1 VDWLITLLLTVLIVP
16 FFVLFLIRF
25 VMRAFFVVTPSMT
38 PTLRVGDRVLVSI
51 LSYRL
56 RKPRRGDI
64 IVFFRRLSS
73 EPSSPGEP
81 RGVRW
86 RSAQMRGYQH
96 GRFSIKRVV
105 AVGGQNL
112 IMKHDEIFLDGVQ
125 LSEPYLLH
133 VGQTGGSRGLT
144 IHHVSHGAVFVM
156 GDDRYRSKDS
166 RHFGDIPVDSIVGRV
181 VLVFWPPAHVKKA

>member
-1 VDWLITLLLTVLIVP
+1 VNWLITLLLTVLIVP
-16 FFVLFLIRF
+16 FLVLFLTRF
-25 VMRAFFVVTPSMT
+25 VIRAFFVVTPSMT

-64 IVFFRRLSS
+64 IVFFRVLSS
-73 EPSSPGEP
+73 DPTPAEEP

-86 RSAQMRGYQH
+86 RPAHMRGYQH

-112 IMKHDEIFLDGVQ
+112 IMKHDEIFLDGVR
-125 LSEPYLLH
+125 LSEPYLH

-166 RHFGDIPVDSIVGRV
+166 RHFGDIPVDSIIGRV
-181 VLVFWPPAHVKKA
+181 VLVFWPPAHMKKV